1 MDYNTLFE
9 KAVFNWR
16 DNKGIGTA
24 FVPTPLNDKILVY
37 QILLKLYTRSPTVNT
52 LIIVN
57 NFQERTAIIDFITN
71 VGDEENDKEFKQL
84 INNKLIKVFTVSFII
99 DTNWSKLST
108 LCIWYRP
115 NELNETIYKYIEKC
129 KFKLVVLSKL
139 FTNSTDSS
147 NLYKLAPILDCFKQS
162 ELDELRVST
171 PVEETWIGVDI
182 AKDSQ
187 TWKLYEYY
195 TKYIETTINIFGS
208 FDKIQEA
215 RIGNTSLNISASE
228 ICTQIAVNNGWD
240 EHLDMN
246 YEYNRKIDD
255 MYNPNSLRERASQVY
270 EYTRLRSNLLSDC
283 ENKLSY
289 ILDIVNANSDKKILI
304 ISKRGEFANKVTEYL
319 NNYSETNI
327 CGNYHNK
334 TDDIDAVDING
345 NPIYIKS
352 GKSKG
357 KRKILGYK
365 AQMTLN
371 QNLFNENKLKCLSLS
386 NAPDKS
392 LNVDV
397 DVIIITS
404 PLCEDIESFIYRLSD
419 VNFNKEKIK
428 LFSIFCKN
436 TTEEQKIMNKSC
448 KPSHTILNKSEF
460 TDIVENKFDFIV
472 VD

>member
-1 MDYNTLFE
+1 MDCNTLFE

-24 FVPTPLNDKILVY
+24 FVPAPLNDKILVY

-71 VGDEENDKEFKQL
+71 VGDEENDEEFKQL

-371 QNLFNENKLKCLSLS
+371 QSLFNENKLKCLSLS

-436 TTEEQKIMNKSC
+436 TTEEQRIMNKSY

-460 TDIVENKFDFIV
+460 TDVVENKFDFIV

>member
-1 MDYNTLFE
+1 MDCNTLFE
-9 KAVFNWR
+9 EAVFNWR

-24 FVPTPLNDKILVY
+24 FVPAPLNDKILVY

-71 VGDEENDKEFKQL
+71 VGDEENDEEFKQL

-195 TKYIETTINIFGS
+195 TKYIETTVNIFGS

-228 ICTQIAVNNGWD
+228 ICTQIAINNGWD

-270 EYTRLRSNLLSDC
+270 EYTRLRGNLLSDC

-289 ILDIVNANSDKKILI
+289 ILDIVNSNSDKKILI

-334 TDDIDAVDING
+334 TDDIDAVDVNG

-371 QNLFNENKLKCLSLS
+371 QSLFNENKLKCLSLS

-436 TTEEQKIMNKSC
+436 TIEEQRIMNKSC
-448 KPSHTILNKSEF
+448 KPSHSILNKSEF
-460 TDIVENKFDFIV
+460 TDVVENKFDFIV